1 MKTGSERPLIP
12 MAVLAAI
19 SALLL
24 SGTALGAR
32 IQVLDPHY
40 QLVIPV
46 KDSPLP
52 GCNGATIGRDG
63 ALYVVHGAAGMAS
76 RIDLK
81 TMRATTFVPPY
92 AGVFIPDDITAD
104 EEGNFYV
111 TGTTPLVGEVYRI
124 DRNGMKA
131 VIARG
136 FKGPNGIQYNPR
148 TGRLFMTECF
158 WGNGIYEL
166 DPSGCREP
174 RLIVPENVIAVPEG
188 FGFDPDTQDLI
199 VPDLGSGKILRVDP
213 DTGHITTI
221 MEDLWMPVALKV
233 GPDKRAYFTELVSGA
248 VYRITLDGQK
258 RDKLAQ
264 LPPGLDNLA
273 ITPDGRLFVTSCW
286 DSTIYEVS
294 TDGSG
299 IYKVLFPKGP
309 NQIGGILAKGGEILI
324 SDSVTIHHVKN
335 GKYARTSLSVWTTV
349 GMPIPCGL
357 ADGPGDEVFWT
368 DWMGNAVA
376 IGSPFTGECKRVAE
390 RLDRPVAALMN
401 KVGTK
406 LYIAEYGSG
415 QITEINLQDGVKK
428 VMATGLE
435 GPLALA
441 IVKDKL
447 YVAEAK
453 AGRISKVDPDSGK
466 QEVFLAGIVGRPGAL
481 GDDGRGNLLVLDGAG
496 QKLYRIGTQDLGI
509 SLLAANLPIRYVLT
523 GTYPALE
530 LPWPMS
536 VSKEG
541 NIYLATANRGVIMLQ
556 KIRPTG
562 PSRGHPMSPRR
573 E

>member
-1 MKTGSERPLIP
+1 MKNKGKSSLIL
-12 MAVLAAI
+12 MAVLTAM
-19 SALLL
+19 SASLP
-24 SGTALGAR
+24 SGVALGAR
-32 IQVLDPHY
+32 TQVLDPHY

-63 ALYVVHGAAGMAS
+63 ALYVVHGAAGMVS

-81 TMRATTFVPPY
+81 TMRATIFVPPY

-104 EEGNFYV
+104 DQGNLYV

-124 DRNGMKA
+124 DKNGMKKT
-131 VIARG
+131 IARG
-136 FKGPNGIQYNPR
+136 LKGPNGIQYNLR
-148 TGRLFMTECF
+148 TGRLFVTECF
-158 WGNGIYEL
+158 WGNRIYEL
-166 DPSGCREP
+166 DPSGAREP
-174 RLIVPENVIAVPEG
+174 RLIVPENVVAVPEG

-221 MEDLWMPVALKV
+221 LETFGTPIALKV
-233 GPDKRAYFTELVSGA
+233 GPDKRAYFPEFLTGA
-248 VYRITLDGQK
+248 VYRITLDG
-258 RDKLAQ
+258 REREKLAQ

-273 ITPDGRLFVTSCW
+273 ITPGGRLFVTSSW
-286 DSTIYEVS
+286 DATIYEVP

-299 IYKVLFPKGP
+299 KYKMLFPAGP
-309 NQIGGILAKGGEILI
+309 NQIAGILAKGGEILI
-324 SDSVTIHHVKN
+324 SDSISVHKMKD
-335 GKYARTSLSVWTTV
+335 GKYAKTRLSVWTTAD
-349 GMPIPCGL
+349 MPIPCGL
-357 ADGPGDEVFWT
+357 ADGPGDQVCWA

-376 IGSPFTGECKRVAE
+376 IGTPSTGECKRVAE

-401 KVGTK
+401 KEGTK
-406 LYIAEYGSG
+406 LYVAEYGSG
-415 QITEINLQDGVKK
+415 QITEIKLQDGAMK
-428 VMATGLE
+428 VLAAGLE

-441 IVKDKL
+441 IVRDKL

-453 AGRISKVDPDSGK
+453 AGRISKVDMDSGK
-466 QEVFLAGIVGRPGAL
+466 REVFLAGIVGRPVAL
-481 GDDGRGNLLVLDGAG
+481 GDDGGGNLLVLDGAG
-496 QKLYRIGTQDLGI
+496 QKLYRIGTQDLAI

-541 NIYLATANRGVIMLQ
+541 DIYLTTANRGVITLQ
-556 KIRPTG
+556 KISRTR
-562 PSRGHPMSPRR
+562 PSRQ
-573 E
+573 